1 MTTAGVLSQAA
12 ARAPDGAGVYV
23 FLCPDATLLYVGKA
37 GSLRRRLRQHA
48 GGRPGGRRL
57 DTLYRTVAEVR
68 WEELPDEPTAAVREA
83 DLIAALRPPFNAES
97 ATARRWPY
105 LLVEP
110 AAHARLRFRLAHDA
124 EVLSGGQAYGC
135 FPHLGRGLGSP
146 PGIACSDGYTAL
158 LRLLW
163 AASDAPG
170 ITFPSGI
177 TRSAPDTATLP
188 VDGSLR
194 QPLHGFLSGTGR
206 RILDVLRD
214 AGARRGPYLQPGLSR
229 DLDAATE
236 FFVHGPQA
244 LRRLRLRH
252 GQPAGPLDQ
261 ALVVD
266 LITAD
271 LRAAIGDFLPP
282 APPDPTD
289 AHLARK
295 ARPWAR
301 VQ

>member
-1 MTTAGVLSQAA
+1 MSPTGVLAQAA
-12 ARAPDGAGVYV
+12 TRAPDGAGVYA
-23 FLCPDATLLYVGKA
+23 FLGPDTALLYVGKA

-48 GGRPGGRRL
+48 GARPSGRRL
-57 DTLYRTVAEVR
+57 DALYRTVASVR
-68 WEELPDEPTAAVREA
+68 WEELPDERTAAVREA

-97 ATARRWPY
+97 AVARRWPY

-110 AAHARLRFRLAHDA
+110 AAHGRLKFRLAHAD
-124 EVLSGGQAYGC
+124 LGCGRAYGC

-146 PGIACSDGYTAL
+146 PGMACSDGYTAL

-188 VDGSLR
+188 VEQSLR
-194 QPLHGFLSGTGR
+194 QPLHAFLSGTGR
-206 RILDVLRD
+206 RVLDDLRD
-214 AGARRGPYLQPGLSR
+214 AGARRGPYLQPGLAR
-229 DLDAATE
+229 DLDAATG

-252 GQPAGPLDQ
+252 GEPAGPLDQ
-261 ALVVD
+261 ALLVD

-271 LRAAIGDFLPP
+271 LREAIGDFVPP
-282 APPDPTD
+282 APPDPAD

-295 ARPWAR
+295 ATPWAQ
-301 VQ
+301 VS

>member
-1 MTTAGVLSQAA
+1 MSPTGVLAQAA

-23 FLCPDATLLYVGKA
+23 FLGPDTALLYVGKA
-37 GSLRRRLRQHA
+37 GSVRRRLRQHA
-48 GGRPGGRRL
+48 GARPNGRRL
-57 DTLYRTVAEVR
+57 DALYRMVAEVR
-68 WEELPDEPTAAVREA
+68 WEELPDEPAAAVREA

-97 ATARRWPY
+97 AVARRWPY

-110 AAHARLRFRLAHDA
+110 AAHGRLTFRLADDPEA
-124 EVLSGGQAYGC
+124 NSDGQAYGC

-188 VDGSLR
+188 VDQSLR
-194 QPLHGFLSGTGR
+194 RPLHAFLSGTGR
-206 RILDVLRD
+206 RLLDDLRD
-214 AGARRGPYLQPGLSR
+214 AGARRSPYLQPGLAR
-229 DLDAATE
+229 DLDAASE
-236 FFVHGPQA
+236 FVAHGPQA

-261 ALVVD
+261 ALLID
-266 LITAD
+266 LIAAD
-271 LRAAIGDFLPP
+271 LRAAIGEYQPP
-282 APPDPTD
+282 APPDPAD

-301 VQ
+301 VS